1 MVCVQVYAHTLF
13 RCMERVLGMD
23 AVVKKVYK
31 NSIADEIGMEQGDI
45 IVSIDGQKLKDILDF
60 KFLSAS
66 DEYEL
71 EILKKDGFT
80 EIIEIINEDY
90 EELGVEF
97 ENGLLDRPQ
106 VCRNKCM
113 FCFVDQL
120 PRNCMRKTLYFKD
133 DDYRLSA
140 LMGNYITL
148 TNLDD
153 EDIDRIVRMHLPRIN
168 ISIHS
173 VNPEIR
179 SRLLNHKNAD
189 VMPYVK
195 RFAEAGITM
204 DCQVVC
210 CPGIND
216 GDDLDNTISTLAKYY
231 PQVQSL
237 SVVPV
242 GLTKHREHLPN
253 LTRFDKIKSEN
264 LIKQVEEH
272 QQKCLQNFGSHF
284 VYASDE
290 FYVKAD
296 YPIPEPGVYEGYLQ
310 IENGVGLLAS
320 LKDEFE
326 QAKADF
332 KKFNGKKTIAT
343 GVSAAPF
350 IRELADSVTDNVE
363 VVAIKN
369 KFLGE
374 TITVAGLIT
383 AGDLIKQL
391 RGMELGDELLIPRV
405 MLNHDMIFL
414 DDKTVEDV
422 EKALNIKVLTVEN
435 DGFDFIKK
443 IGR

>member
-1 MVCVQVYAHTLF
+1 
-13 RCMERVLGMD
+13 MD
-23 AVVKKVYK
+23 AVIKQVYE
-31 NSIADEIGMEQGDI
+31 NSIADEIGIEPGDI
-45 IVSIDGQKLKDILDF
+45 IVSIDGQRLRDILDF
-60 KFLSAS
+60 KFFSSS

-71 EILKKDGFT
+71 EVLKRDGTT

-97 ENGLLDRPQ
+97 ENGLLDKPQ
-106 VCRNKCM
+106 VCKNKCM
-113 FCFVDQL
+113 FCFIDQL

-148 TNLDD
+148 TNLGDD
-153 EDIDRIVRMHLPRIN
+153 DINRIISMRLPRIN
-168 ISIHS
+168 LSIHS
-173 VNPEIR
+173 ANAEIR
-179 SRLLNHKNAD
+179 SKLLNHKNAD
-189 VMPYVK
+189 IMPYVK
-195 RFAEAGITM
+195 GFADAGITM

-216 GDDLDNTISTLAKYY
+216 KEDLDNTITELAKYY

-242 GLTKHREHLPN
+242 GLTKYREHLPN
-253 LTRFDKIKSEN
+253 LVRFDKIEAEE
-264 LIKQVEEH
+264 LIKQVEGH
-272 QQKCLQNFGSHF
+272 QKKCLNAFGSHF

-296 YPIPEPGVYEGYLQ
+296 YPLPRPEVYENYLQ
-310 IENGVGLLAS
+310 IENGVGLLTS

-326 QAKADF
+326 QARAEF
-332 KKFNGKKTIAT
+332 KKSDFKKTIAT
-343 GVSAAPF
+343 GASAEPF
-350 IRELADSVTDNVE
+350 IKELAESITDNVE

-369 KFLGE
+369 NFFGE

-383 AGDLIKQL
+383 AGDLIEQL
-391 RGMELGDELLIPRV
+391 KGRDLGSELLIPRV

-422 EKALNIKVLTVEN
+422 EKELNVRVVTVEN
-435 DGFDFIKK
+435 DGWDLVKK

>member
-1 MVCVQVYAHTLF
+1 
-13 RCMERVLGMD
+13 MD
-23 AVVKKVYK
+23 AVVKKVYE
-31 NSIADEIGMEQGDI
+31 NSIAEEIGIEPGDI

-66 DEYEL
+66 DEYEI
-71 EILKKDGFT
+71 EILKKDGTT
-80 EIIEIINEDY
+80 EIIELVNEDY

-97 ENGLLDRPQ
+97 ENGLLDKPQ
-106 VCRNKCM
+106 VCKNKCM

-148 TNLDD
+148 TNLKE
-153 EDIDRIVRMHLPRIN
+153 EDIDRIIRMHLPRIN

-173 VNPEIR
+173 ANAEIR
-179 SRLLNHKNAD
+179 SKLLNHKDAD

-195 RFAEAGITM
+195 RFADAGITM

-216 GDDLDNTISTLAKYY
+216 GDDLDNTITELAKYY

-242 GLTKHREHLPN
+242 GLTKYREHLPN
-253 LTRFDKIKSEN
+253 LTRFDKISAEE
-264 LIKQVEEH
+264 LIKQVEAH
-272 QQKCLQNFGSHF
+272 QQKCFADFGSHF

-290 FYVKAD
+290 FYVKAQHPLPD
-296 YPIPEPGVYEGYLQ
+296 SEVYENYLQ

-320 LKDEFE
+320 LKDEFM

-332 KKFNGKKTIAT
+332 KKADYKKTVAT
-343 GVSAAPF
+343 GVSAADF
-350 IRELADSVTDNVE
+350 IRELVQSVTDNVE
-363 VVAIKN
+363 VIAIKN

-383 AGDLIKQL
+383 AGDLIEQL
-391 RGMELGDELLIPRV
+391 KGKDLGKELLIPRV

-414 DDKTVEDV
+414 DDKTIEDV
-422 EKALNIKVLTVEN
+422 EKELNVKVITVEN
-435 DGFDFIKK
+435 DGWDLVNKL
-443 IGR
+443 GR

>member
-1 MVCVQVYAHTLF
+1 
-13 RCMERVLGMD
+13 MD
-23 AVVKKVYK
+23 AVIKKVYK
-31 NSIADEIGMEQGDI
+31 NSIADEIGIVPGDI
-45 IVSIDGQKLKDILDF
+45 IVSIDGINLKDILDF
-60 KFLSAS
+60 KFYTAS

-71 EILKKDGFT
+71 EVLKTDGTT
-80 EIIEIINEDY
+80 EIIEIINEGY

-113 FCFVDQL
+113 FCFIDQL

-148 TNLDD
+148 TNLDE
-153 EDIDRIVRMHLPRIN
+153 EDIERIIRMRLPRIN
-168 ISIHS
+168 LSVHS
-173 VNPEIR
+173 ANPETR

-189 VMPYVK
+189 IMPYVK

-204 DCQVVC
+204 DCQIVC

-216 GDDLDNTISTLAKYY
+216 GADLDNTISELAKYY
-231 PQVQSL
+231 PNVQSL

-242 GLTKHREHLPN
+242 GLTKYREHLPN
-253 LTRFDKIKSEN
+253 LVRFDKIGAEE
-264 LIKQVEEH
+264 LIKQIEAH
-272 QQKCLQNFGSHF
+272 QQKCLLDFGSHF

-296 YPIPEPGVYEGYLQ
+296 YPIPKPEVYEGYLQ

-326 QAKADF
+326 QAKVNF
-332 KKFNGKKTIAT
+332 KKADYKKMIAT

-350 IRELADSVTDNVE
+350 IRGLVESVTDNVE

-369 KFLGE
+369 NFLGE

-383 AGDLIKQL
+383 AGDLIDQL
-391 RGMELGDELLIPRV
+391 KGMDLGKELLIPRV

-414 DDKTVEDV
+414 DDKTIEDV
-422 EKALNIKVLTVEN
+422 EKELNVKVITVEN
-435 DGFDFIKK
+435 DGWDLINKL
-443 IGR
+443 GEVL

>member
-1 MVCVQVYAHTLF
+1 
-13 RCMERVLGMD
+13 MD
-23 AVVKKVYK
+23 AVVKQVYK
-31 NSIADEIGMEQGDI
+31 NSIADEIGIEPGDI

-60 KFLSAS
+60 KFYSAS

-71 EILKKDGFT
+71 EILKTDGST

-97 ENGLLDRPQ
+97 ENGLLDKPQ
-106 VCRNKCM
+106 VCKNKCM
-113 FCFVDQL
+113 FCFIDQL

-148 TNLDD
+148 TNLCE
-153 EDIDRIVRMHLPRIN
+153 EDIDRIIRMRLPRIN
-168 ISIHS
+168 LSIHS
-173 VNPEIR
+173 ANADVR
-179 SRLLNHKNAD
+179 SKLLNHKNAD
-189 VMPYVK
+189 IMPYVK

-204 DCQVVC
+204 DCQIVC

-216 GDDLDNTISTLAKYY
+216 GDDLDNTITQLAKYY

-242 GLTKHREHLPN
+242 GLTKYREHLPN
-253 LTRFDKIKSEN
+253 MVRFDKIKAEE
-264 LIKQVEEH
+264 LIKQVEAH
-272 QQKCLQNFGSHF
+272 QKRCVNEFGSHF

-296 YPIPEPGVYEGYLQ
+296 YPLPMPEVYEGYLQ
-310 IENGVGLLAS
+310 IENGVGLLTS

-326 QAKADF
+326 QAKSDF
-332 KKFNGKKTIAT
+332 KKADFKKTIAT
-343 GVSAAPF
+343 GFSAAPF
-350 IRELADSVTDNVE
+350 IKSLVDTVTDNVD

-369 KFLGE
+369 TFLGE
-374 TITVAGLIT
+374 TITVAGLVT
-383 AGDLIKQL
+383 AGDLIAQL
-391 RGMELGDELLIPRV
+391 KGRDLGKELLIPRV

-414 DDKTVEDV
+414 DDKTIEDV
-422 EKALNIKVLTVEN
+422 ENELNVKVVTVEN
-435 DGFDFIKK
+435 DGWDFVKK
-443 IGR
+443 IGGV

>member
-1 MVCVQVYAHTLF
+1 
-13 RCMERVLGMD
+13 MD
-23 AVVKKVYK
+23 AVIKQVFK
-31 NSIADEIGMEQGDI
+31 NSIAEEIGIEPGDV
-45 IVSIDGQKLKDILDF
+45 IVSIDGQPLCDIIDF
-60 KFLSAS
+60 KFYSAS

-71 EILKKDGFT
+71 EILKKDGTT
-80 EIIEIINEDY
+80 EIVEIINEDY

-97 ENGLLDRPQ
+97 ENGLLDKPQ

-113 FCFVDQL
+113 FCFIDQL

-148 TNLDD
+148 TNLD
-153 EDIDRIVRMHLPRIN
+153 EADIERIIRMHLPRIN
-168 ISIHS
+168 ISVHS
-173 VNPEIR
+173 ANPQIR
-179 SRLLNHKNAD
+179 SKLLNHKNAD

-216 GDDLDNTISTLAKYY
+216 GTDLDNTIAELAKYY

-242 GLTKHREHLPN
+242 GLTKYREHLPN
-253 LTRFDKIKSEN
+253 LVRFDKISAEK
-264 LIKQVEEH
+264 LIKQVEAH
-272 QQKCLQNFGSHF
+272 QQKCLADFGSHF

-290 FYVKAD
+290 FYVKAE
-296 YPIPEPGVYEGYLQ
+296 YPLPEPEVYEGYLQ
-310 IENGVGLLAS
+310 IENGVGLMTS

-326 QAKADF
+326 MAKAGF
-332 KKFNGKKTIAT
+332 KKADCKKTIAT

-350 IRELADSVTDNVE
+350 IRTLVNEVTDNVE

-369 KFLGE
+369 NFLGE

-383 AGDLIKQL
+383 AGDLIDQL
-391 RGMELGDELLIPRV
+391 RGRDLGKELLIPRV

-414 DDKTVEDV
+414 DDKTLEDV
-422 EKALNIKVLTVEN
+422 EKELKVKVITVEN
-435 DGFDFIKK
+435 DGYDLVNKL
-443 IGR
+443 GEVL

>member
-1 MVCVQVYAHTLF
+1 MHTHF
-13 RCMERVLGMD
+13 FVVWKGFFSMD

-71 EILKKDGFT
+71 EVLKKDGST

-106 VCRNKCM
+106 VCKNKCM

-148 TNLDD
+148 TNLDE

-179 SRLLNHKNAD
+179 SKLLNHKNAD

-195 RFAEAGITM
+195 RFAEAGISM

-216 GDDLDNTISTLAKYY
+216 GDDLDNTISTLAEYY

-242 GLTKHREHLPN
+242 GLTKYREHLPN
-253 LTRFDKIKSEN
+253 LTRFDKIKAEQ
-264 LIKQVEEH
+264 LIRQVEEH
-272 QQKCLQNFGSHF
+272 QKKCFDKFGSHF

-296 YPIPEPGVYEGYLQ
+296 YPVPPTDVYESFLQ

-326 QAKADF
+326 QAKINF

-350 IRELADSVTDNVE
+350 IKELVDSVTDNVN

-369 KFLGE
+369 NFLGE

-383 AGDLIKQL
+383 AGDLIEQL
-391 RGMELGDELLIPRV
+391 KETELGDELLIPRV
-405 MLNHDMIFL
+405 MLNHDMVFL

-422 EKALNIKVLTVEN
+422 ENALNIKVVTVEN
-435 DGFDFIKK
+435 DGFDLIEK

>member
-1 MVCVQVYAHTLF
+1 
-13 RCMERVLGMD
+13 MD
-23 AVVKKVYK
+23 AIIKQVYK
-31 NSIADEIGMEQGDI
+31 NSIADEIGIEPGDV

-60 KFLSAS
+60 KFFSAS

-71 EILKKDGFT
+71 EILKKDGST

-97 ENGLLDRPQ
+97 ENGLLDKPQ
-106 VCRNKCM
+106 VCKNKCM
-113 FCFVDQL
+113 FCFIDQL
-120 PRNCMRKTLYFKD
+120 PKNCMRKTLYFKD

-148 TNLDD
+148 TNLD
-153 EDIDRIVRMHLPRIN
+153 ESDIDRIIRMRLPRIN
-168 ISIHS
+168 LSIHS
-173 VNPEIR
+173 ANAEVR
-179 SRLLNHKNAD
+179 SKLLNNQNAD
-189 VMPYVK
+189 IMPYVK
-195 RFAEAGITM
+195 RFAETGITM

-216 GDDLDNTISTLAKYY
+216 GEDLDNTVEALAQYY

-242 GLTKHREHLPN
+242 GLTKYREHLPN
-253 LTRFDKIKSEN
+253 LVRFDKIKAEE
-264 LIKQVEEH
+264 LIKQVEVH
-272 QQKCLQNFGSHF
+272 QQKCLKAFGSHF

-296 YPIPEPGVYEGYLQ
+296 YPLPKPEVYEGYLQ
-310 IENGVGLLAS
+310 LENGVGLLTS

-332 KKFNGKKTIAT
+332 KKSDYKKTIAT
-343 GVSAAPF
+343 GVSAEPF
-350 IRELADSVTDNVE
+350 IRELVESVTDNVE

-369 KFLGE
+369 TFLGE

-383 AGDLIKQL
+383 AGDLISQL
-391 RGMELGDELLIPRV
+391 KGRDLGKELLIPRV
-405 MLNHDMIFL
+405 MLNHDMVFL

-422 EKALNIKVLTVEN
+422 EKELNVNVLPVEN
-435 DGFDFIKK
+435 DGWDFVKK
-443 IGR
+443 IGRC

>member
-1 MVCVQVYAHTLF
+1 
-13 RCMERVLGMD
+13 MD
-23 AVVKKVYK
+23 AVIKKVYE
-31 NSIADEIGMEQGDI
+31 NSIADEIGIEPGDI

-71 EILKKDGFT
+71 EILKKDGST

-148 TNLDD
+148 TNLD
-153 EDIDRIVRMHLPRIN
+153 ESDIERIIRMRLPRIN

-179 SRLLNHKNAD
+179 SKLLNHRDAD

-216 GDDLDNTISTLAKYY
+216 GDDLDNTISALMEYY
-231 PQVQSL
+231 PNVQSL

-253 LTRFDKIKSEN
+253 LTRFDKIKAEE
-264 LIKQVEEH
+264 LIKQIETH
-272 QQKCLQNFGSHF
+272 QQKCLEKFGSHF

-296 YPIPEPGVYEGYLQ
+296 YPIPSPEVYENYLQ

-326 QAKADF
+326 QARDNF
-332 KKFNGKKTIAT
+332 KKSDVKKTVAT

-350 IRELADSVTDNVE
+350 IRKLAESVTDNVE

-383 AGDLIKQL
+383 AGDLIEQL
-391 RGMELGDELLIPRV
+391 KGIKLGGELLIPRV

-422 EKALNIKVLTVEN
+422 EKELNVRVVTVEN
-435 DGFDFIKK
+435 DGFDLVKK
-443 IGR
+443 LGR

>member
-1 MVCVQVYAHTLF
+1 
-13 RCMERVLGMD
+13 MD

-45 IVSIDGQKLKDILDF
+45 IVSIDGQHLKDILDF

-71 EILKKDGFT
+71 EILKRDGST

-97 ENGLLDRPQ
+97 ENGLLDKPQ
-106 VCRNKCM
+106 VCKNKCV

-148 TNLDD
+148 TNLDED
-153 EDIDRIVRMHLPRIN
+153 DIDRIVRMHLPRIN

-173 VNPEIR
+173 VDADVR
-179 SRLLNHKNAD
+179 SKLLNHKNAD

-216 GDDLDNTISTLAKYY
+216 GKDLDNTISTLAEFY

-242 GLTKHREHLPN
+242 GLTKYREHLPN
-253 LTRFDKIKSEN
+253 LTKFDKIKAEE
-264 LIKQVEEH
+264 LIKQIEGH
-272 QQKCLQNFGSHF
+272 QKKCLEKFGSHF

-296 YPIPEPGVYEGYLQ
+296 YPIPSTEVYESFLQ

-332 KKFNGKKTIAT
+332 KKADVKKTVAT

-350 IRELADSVTDNVE
+350 IKELVDSVTDNVE
-363 VVAIKN
+363 VIAIKN

-383 AGDLIKQL
+383 AGDLIEQL
-391 RGMELGDELLIPRV
+391 GGIDLGVELLIPRV
-405 MLNHDMIFL
+405 MLNHDKIFL
-414 DDKTVEDV
+414 DDKTIEDV
-422 EKALNIKVLTVEN
+422 EKALNIKVVTVEN
-435 DGFDFIKK
+435 DGFDLIKK
-443 IGR
+443 LGR

>member
-1 MVCVQVYAHTLF
+1 
-13 RCMERVLGMD
+13 MD
-23 AVVKKVYK
+23 AVIKKVYE
-31 NSIADEIGMEQGDI
+31 NSIADEIGIEPGDI
-45 IVSIDGQKLKDILDF
+45 IVSIDGRELKDILDF

-71 EILKKDGFT
+71 EILKKDGST
-80 EIIEIINEDY
+80 EIVEIINEDY

-148 TNLDD
+148 TNLTED
-153 EDIDRIVRMHLPRIN
+153 DIDRIIRMRLPRIN
-168 ISIHS
+168 LSIHS
-173 VNPEIR
+173 ADAQIR
-179 SRLLNHKNAD
+179 SKLLNHENAD
-189 VMPYVK
+189 IMPYVK
-195 RFAEAGITM
+195 RFSEAGITM
-204 DCQVVC
+204 DCQIVC

-216 GDDLDNTISTLAKYY
+216 GADLDNTITQLAQYY
-231 PQVQSL
+231 PNVQSL

-242 GLTKHREHLPN
+242 GLTKYREHLPN
-253 LTRFDKIKSEN
+253 LVRFDKIKAEG
-264 LIKQVEEH
+264 LIKQVEGH
-272 QQKCLQNFGSHF
+272 QKKCLDTFGSHF

-296 YPIPEPGVYEGYLQ
+296 YPLPEPEVYEGYLQ
-310 IENGVGLLAS
+310 IENGVGLMTS

-332 KKFNGKKTIAT
+332 KRTDFKKTVAT

-350 IRELADSVTDNVE
+350 IRSLAESVTDNVE

-369 KFLGE
+369 NFLGE

-383 AGDLIKQL
+383 AGDLIAQL
-391 RGMELGDELLIPRV
+391 KGKDLGEELLIPRV

-422 EKALNIKVLTVEN
+422 EKELSVRVVPVEN
-435 DGFDFIKK
+435 DGYDLVNKL
-443 IGR
+443 GR

>member
-1 MVCVQVYAHTLF
+1 
-13 RCMERVLGMD
+13 MD
-23 AVVKKVYK
+23 AVIKYVYE
-31 NSIADEIGMEQGDI
+31 NSIADEIGLEPGDI
-45 IVSIDGQKLKDILDF
+45 IVSIDGQNLKDIIDF
-60 KFLSAS
+60 KFYSAS

-71 EILKKDGFT
+71 EILKKDGTT
-80 EIIEIINEDY
+80 EIVEIVNEDY

-97 ENGLLDRPQ
+97 ENGLLDKPQ
-106 VCRNKCM
+106 VCKNKCM

-148 TNLDD
+148 TNLDED
-153 EDIDRIVRMHLPRIN
+153 DIDRIIRMHLPRIN
-168 ISIHS
+168 ISVHS
-173 VNPEIR
+173 ANAEIR
-179 SRLLNHKNAD
+179 SKLLNHKNAD

-216 GDDLDNTISTLAKYY
+216 GADLDNTITQLAQYY
-231 PQVQSL
+231 PNVQSL

-242 GLTKHREHLPN
+242 GLTKYREHLPN
-253 LTRFDKIKSEN
+253 LTRFDKISAGE
-264 LIKQVEEH
+264 LIRQVEAH
-272 QQKCLQNFGSHF
+272 QQKCLSAFGSHF

-290 FYVKAD
+290 FYVKAE
-296 YPIPEPGVYEGYLQ
+296 YPLPKPEVYENYLQ

-332 KKFNGKKTIAT
+332 KKANYKKTIAT

-350 IRELADSVTDNVE
+350 IRGLVNSVTDNVE

-383 AGDLIKQL
+383 AGDLIEQL
-391 RGMELGDELLIPRV
+391 KGMDLGKELLIPRV

-422 EKALNIKVLTVEN
+422 ENELNVKVATVEN
-435 DGFDFIKK
+435 DGYDLVNKL
-443 IGR
+443 GEVL